1 MEHTNP
7 ILLLDGKRSPLLA
20 TTYSPTILTAE
31 AYTEGVARWPTAI
44 LKSGNHADDVIFPE
58 ETKSYHVSQIKL
70 H

>member
-7 ILLLDGKRSPLLA
+7 ISLLDGKHSPLLA

-31 AYTEGVARWPTAI
+31 AYIEGVARWPTAI
-44 LKSGNHADDVIFPE
+44 LKSGNYANDAIFPE
-58 ETKSYHVSQIKL
+58 ETKSHHVSQIKL